1 MNPTENTQNQNHS
14 NSNNSSQARIP
25 TLLQS
30 LIPIVV
36 LLLLIML
43 NVFYTE
49 GDSLGGANQLSL
61 VLAAFVAGGIAIF
74 NRVGWERINDSIVH
88 IFSSAVPAILILLM
102 VGVLSGAWMISGIIP
117 TMIYYGLEV
126 LRPEYF
132 FVATIIITS
141 IISVATG
148 SSWSTIATIGV
159 ALISIGEALNF
170 NPAWTAGAII
180 SGAYFGDKVS
190 PLSETTN
197 LAATV
202 ANVDVFA
209 HIRYMMRTT
218 VPSIVITLVVFAVL
232 TFFSDATQSY
242 DLKAVQNFQHVIS
255 DTYTISIWFLL
266 IPVVV
271 VLLIVKKMPAIPVL
285 LIGSLLAIFTAAF
298 FQEGYMQ
305 LLNGGETLTLFDRYD
320 ILTRAMYGATVPQ
333 TSSAEVNDLLST
345 GGMAGMTNTVW
356 LIITAMIFGGV
367 MEAGH
372 FLEKITYTILKKVNS
387 RASMVTATT
396 TTCIMFNMTTGDQY
410 MSIIIPGKMFVG
422 AYAKQD
428 FNPLLLSRTL
438 EDAATA
444 TSPLVPWNTCGAT
457 QATILGV
464 ATVAYLPFAVFC
476 YMSPIMTLLF
486 AWGKRA
492 LK

>member
-1 MNPTENTQNQNHS
+1 MNITDNKDNIP
-14 NSNNSSQARIP
+14 RIP
-25 TLLQS
+25 TLIQS
-30 LIPIVV
+30 LVPIFV

-43 NVFYTE
+43 NVFFTS

-61 VLAAFVAGGIAIF
+61 VLAAFVAGGIAIY
-74 NRVGWERINDSIVH
+74 NSVKWKTISDSITH

-102 VGVLSGAWMISGIIP
+102 VGVLSGSWVISGVIP
-117 TMIYYGLEV
+117 TMIYYGLDI

-132 FVATIIITS
+132 FVATIVITA

-190 PLSETTN
+190 PLSDTTN

-209 HIRYMMRTT
+209 HIKYMMRTT
-218 VPSIVITLVVFAVL
+218 VPSILITIGAFMVL
-232 TFFSDATQSY
+232 TYVSDATENYNLQTVEHFQ
-242 DLKAVQNFQHVIS
+242 AVIAE
-255 DTYTISIWFLL
+255 TYNVSLFLLL
-266 IPVVV
+266 IPVTVV
-271 VLLIVKKMPAIPVL
+271 FLIIKKMPAIPVL
-285 LIGSLLAIFTAAF
+285 LIGSLLAIVAAGI
-298 FQEGYMQ
+298 FQEGY
-305 LLNGGETLTLFDRYD
+305 LVSLNGGEALTMFDRYD

-333 TSSAEVNDLLST
+333 TESAEVNDLLST

-372 FLEKITYTILKKVNS
+372 FLEKITYTILKKVRS
-387 RASMVTATT
+387 RAGMVTATT

-422 AYAKQD
+422 AYERSGY
-428 FNPLLLSRTL
+428 NPLLLGRTL

-464 ATVAYLPFAVFC
+464 STMAYLPFAIFC
-476 YMSPIMTLLF
+476 YLSPIMTLLF
-486 AWGKRA
+486 AWAKV
-492 LK
+492 LVKK